1 MFTFK
6 HPLTEVFTMITLIQT
21 EFIKLKHSK
30 IFLLTVLGALSI
42 PALLYIALLTGE
54 YATFQGMLD
63 YCATY
68 ACALFYIIIFTI
80 IIAYLFG
87 REYTE
92 HTLKTVLTA
101 PLSKTKLLFGKYL
114 MFFIWT
120 FIITTITFT
129 GTVLAAY
136 FGGISDITLSAG
148 LNSYKEMLIS
158 VFLLCL
164 SFSPFVFLSLVM
176 PNMVFSMVTGVIFS
190 IINLFVYSTKY
201 TPYIPWCSPYLI
213 GSNEISNYSCSTATS
228 LAIILATFAIGMT
241 ISYIYFTKKDVCL

>member
-1 MFTFK
+1 MMTF
-6 HPLTEVFTMITLIQT
+6 IQS
-21 EFIKLKHSK
+21 ELIKLKHSK
-30 IFLLTVLGALSI
+30 IFLLTVLGALTF
-42 PALLYIALLTGE
+42 PFLLYLSLISGTADGFESMLRACNQFTGSM
-54 YATFQGMLD
+54 FNIV
-63 YCATY
+63 
-68 ACALFYIIIFTI
+68 LFAIVVSYI
-80 IIAYLFG
+80 FG

-92 HTLKTVLTA
+92 HTLKTMMTIPISRGKFIL
-101 PLSKTKLLFGKYL
+101 GKYL

-176 PNMVFSMVTGVIFS
+176 PNMVFSMVTGAIFS

-241 ISYIYFTKKDVCL
+241 ISYIYFTKKDVYI